1 MTQMPNPTPRTTN
14 TLAIISFICG
24 LLGLVGSIPS
34 VGVINIVAIV
44 MGHMARSQIR
54 QNPNED
60 GAGMALAGLIMGYIG
75 LLIVPLVVLAIVVI
89 VMILLYGMSFDA
101 AVNELFK
108 WLLSLLQ

>member
-34 VGVINIVAIV
+34 VGVLNIVAIV

-54 QNPNED
+54 QNLNED

>member
-34 VGVINIVAIV
+34 VGVLNIVAIV

-75 LLIVPLVVLAIVVI
+75 LLIVPLMMLVALVI
-89 VMILLYGMSFDA
+89 VMMIYGITFSA
-101 AVNELFK
+101 AINELFSM
-108 WLLSLLQ
+108 LLSLLR

>member
-1 MTQMPNPTPRTTN
+1 MTQTPNPTPRTTN

-34 VGVINIVAIV
+34 VGVINLAAIV

-54 QNPNED
+54 QNSSED

-75 LLIVPLVVLAIVVI
+75 LLVVPLIMLAAVVI
-89 VMILLYGMSFDA
+89 VMILYGMSFE
-101 AVNELFK
+101 AVINELFR
-108 WLLSLLQ
+108 WLLSLL